1 MDTNKMRDISR
12 EQFEAW
18 HRSVVEGEPPHE
30 KYNSGDYRNQ
40 HVQRYWLGWQ
50 ASRAATGWQPMDSC
64 PKHVEVL
71 FYREDCGVI
80 SGQLTCADTFMT
92 DKDRESGD
100 YSEEEQYSEDAW
112 CYGPDGVERLDGDL
126 VPTHWMPYPT
136 EPEVTP

>member
-50 ASRAATGWQPMDSC
+50 ASREAVVVEL
-64 PKHVEVL
+64 PKEWVTNVGTML
-71 FYREDCGVI
+71 PTPGVRRAI
-80 SGQLTCADTFMT
+80 EAQGLKVA
-92 DKDRESGD
+92 
-100 YSEEEQYSEDAW
+100 
-112 CYGPDGVERLDGDL
+112 P
-126 VPTHWMPYPT
+126 
-136 EPEVTP
+136 